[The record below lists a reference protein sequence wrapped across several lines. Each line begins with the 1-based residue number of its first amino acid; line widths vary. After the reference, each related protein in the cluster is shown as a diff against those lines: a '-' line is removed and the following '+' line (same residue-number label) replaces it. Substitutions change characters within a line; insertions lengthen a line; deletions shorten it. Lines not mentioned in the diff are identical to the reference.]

1 MLMLKK
7 ILILILAAI
16 LVFGAASCKTGGN
29 DADNKDN
36 NNNNKNNNEN
46 NGESAQDSAQSDNG
60 EIKDP
65 RDIPDDLPEANLG
78 GRDFNIL
85 CHEMLTV
92 EFVAEEENGDIVN
105 DALYK
110 RTLNVS
116 ERFNVNINMLQIPGT
131 WNDKDSFMRTVRNSV
146 KAGESTYDLVAGV
159 TSYIPNLIPENIFM
173 NINKAGNLN
182 FSKPWWGDD
191 LIKELSVGD
200 KLYLVTGD
208 VALSMWDCIFVFY
221 FNKQLVQDNSLPDLY
236 GLVKTNKWTY
246 DKFVELSKTVSKD
259 LDGNGKYDKN
269 DMFGF
274 VTTTGTVV
282 NAFPGAFDLKIT
294 EKDQNNIPYA
304 QLDTGKWTDVAAKL
318 VDLHYNTTSSLTL
331 ADGSDRDIIMPMFEE
346 NRALFFPQTLSFSR
360 DFRAMETDF
369 GILPFPLYDENQG
382 KYYSVVRNAMSL
394 LGIPTTVSNPDDCG
408 LILEALAAESYKVV
422 IPAYYDVALKVKQT
436 RDEESGEMLDI
447 IRDNLWMNFGYS
459 YNMSTGNVG
468 NYMRELI
475 EKKSQNFMSMYESTF
490 ETRKATF
497 DKFIE
502 NVLNLE

>member
-1 MLMLKK
+1 MIKRLSA
-7 ILILILAAI
+7 LIIA
-16 LVFGAASCKTGGN
+16 LVIIISIISCGN
-29 DADNKDN
+29 DSGNNTKDI
-36 NNNNKNNNEN
+36 KNNEN
-46 NGESAQDSAQSDNG
+46 NGEAEMQNDAQSG
-60 EIKDP
+60 EPEMTDP
-65 RDIPDDLPEANLG
+65 RDIPDNLPEADLG

-110 RTLNVS
+110 RNLKVS
-116 ERFNVNINMLQIPGT
+116 ERFNANINMINIPGT
-131 WNDKDSFMRTVRNSV
+131 WNDRDSFMGTVRKSV
-146 KAGESTYDLVAGV
+146 QSGESTYDLVAGV
-159 TSYIPNLIPENIFM
+159 TSYIPNLIPDNIFM
-173 NINKAGNLN
+173 NISKIGNLDFN
-182 FSKPWWGDD
+182 KPWWGED
-191 LIKELSVGD
+191 LIHEFSIGD
-200 KLYLVTGD
+200 RLYLVTGD

-236 GLVKTNKWTY
+236 ELVKNRQWTY
-246 DKFVELSKTVSKD
+246 DKFVDLSKTVSKD
-259 LDGNGKYDKN
+259 LNGDGKFNKE

-294 EKDQNNIPYA
+294 QKDKNNIPYP

-318 VDLHYNTTSSLTL
+318 VELHYDTQSTLTL
-331 ADGSDRDIIMPMFEE
+331 PDGSDHTIVQMFEE
-346 NRALFFPQTLSFSR
+346 NRVLFYPQTLSFSR

-369 GILPFPLYDENQG
+369 GILPFPIYDNTQDN
-382 KYYSVVRNAMSL
+382 YYSVVRNAMSL
-394 LGIPTTVSNPDDCG
+394 IGVPVTASNPDECG
-408 LILEALAAESYKVV
+408 LILEALAAESYKIV

-436 RDEESGEMLDI
+436 RDDESGEMLDI
-447 IRDNLWMNFGYS
+447 IRDNLWVNFGYS

-475 EKKSQNFMSMYESTF
+475 EKKSPNFMSMYDSTF
-490 ETRKATF
+490 EQRTAIF

-502 NVLNLE
+502 DVLNLE